1 MLLFF
6 GLLLFYSVPDRVIFV
21 EVELA
26 VDMRDYGRDDTDT
39 WREGVQRI
47 CEPRKLTSGAF

>member
-39 WREGVQRI
+39 WREGVQSIR
-47 CEPRKLTSGAF
+47 EPHKLTSRGF